1 MAYVEQDI
9 PAPLSTEYK
18 EVAWAV
24 PKFGQP
30 HRPIWINR
38 PNVSDHQIKL
48 EVLYCGTCTPLIRIS
63 PPKIIQT
70 CYIYNFKVYAIL
82 IALLVKMNWAGV
94 IIRLLADMNF

>member
-9 PAPLSTEYK
+9 PAPLGTEYK

-48 EVLYCGTCTPLIRIS
+48 EVLYCGTCV
-63 PPKIIQT
+63 PPPPPP
-70 CYIYNFKVYAIL
+70 
-82 IALLVKMNWAGV
+82 
-94 IIRLLADMNF
+94 

>member
-48 EVLYCGTCTPLIRIS
+48 EVLYCGTC
-63 PPKIIQT
+63 
-70 CYIYNFKVYAIL
+70 
-82 IALLVKMNWAGV
+82 
-94 IIRLLADMNF
+94 

>member
-18 EVAWAV
+18 EIAWAV

-48 EVLYCGTCTPLIRIS
+48 EVLYCGTYP
-63 PPKIIQT
+63 
-70 CYIYNFKVYAIL
+70 N
-82 IALLVKMNWAGV
+82 
-94 IIRLLADMNF
+94 